1 MEETL
6 DFDLWLEQ
14 QTQQSVSFY
23 AVYNPDTGAVT
34 GIYPS
39 HSAFEF
45 EHKVLIDTDI
55 AEAIFEGKI
64 SSNACAVDL
73 LTKTFE
79 LIETRSLNKIENLLY
94 RIPDKRWANPDVE
107 PDIYISYDREKNQL
121 TFELTEILY
130 GARKSHSDEKKRKF
144 NWDGETDMAFLIT
157 DHSDPN
163 VLRKVLIVKIDEL
176 INQNKVFENIK
187 LPTRFSIYTRRIF
200 KNYVFDDHEDF

>member
-14 QTQQSVSFY
+14 QTRQVVHFY
-23 AVYNPDTGAVT
+23 AIYNPDNGAVI
-34 GIYPS
+34 GIHPS
-39 HSAFEF
+39 HSAEEF

-64 SSNACAVDL
+64 PSNACAVDL

-94 RIPDKRWANPDVE
+94 RIPDKRWANPDIE
-107 PDIYISYDREKNQL
+107 PDIYVSYDREAERL
-121 TFELTEILY
+121 TFELTEIFY
-130 GARKSHSDEKKRKF
+130 GTRKSKSNEKKQKF
-144 NWDGETDMAFLIT
+144 IWDGETDMSFLIT

-163 VLRKVLIVKIDEL
+163 VLRKVLIVKIEEL
-176 INQNKVFENIK
+176 LNQNKVFENIK
-187 LPTRFSIYTRRIF
+187 LPQRFSIYTRRIF
-200 KNYVFDDHEDF
+200 KNYIFDADENI

>member
-1 MEETL
+1 MEEAL

-14 QTQQSVSFY
+14 QTQQAVSFH
-23 AVYNPDTGAVT
+23 AVYNPDTGAVI

-39 HSAFEF
+39 HSSSQF

-64 SSNACAVDL
+64 PSNACAVDL

-94 RIPDKRWANPDVE
+94 RIPDKRWANPDIE
-107 PDIYISYDREKNQL
+107 PDIYISYDREINQL
-121 TFELTEILY
+121 TFEMTEVLH
-130 GARKSHSDEKKRKF
+130 GARKSYSGEPKRKF

-176 INQNKVFENIK
+176 INRHKVFENIE
-187 LPTRFSIYTRRIF
+187 LPKRFSIYTRRIF
-200 KNYVFDDHEDF
+200 KNYVFDDHENF